1 MKKYRYI
8 LFTAGRGPVECG
20 LAVQGVQMRF
30 KKYLDSENTD
40 YEIVRQQL
48 GQVQRSI
55 DTIIFKVERK
65 SNARIDDWLGTIQ
78 WICKSPVR
86 RYSKRKNW
94 FIKCCE
100 VYMPDETSVNLKDIT
115 EQAYRASGPGGQ
127 HRNKVETAIRLI
139 HNPTGLIVTASDS
152 RSKAQNKKRA
162 LAKLQ
167 GLLADQNRQMQQD
180 FNIEEWS
187 SKIEIQ
193 RGNPAKV
200 FHSEKF
206 TEL

>member
-1 MKKYRYI
+1 
-8 LFTAGRGPVECG
+8 
-20 LAVQGVQMRF
+20 
-30 KKYLDSENTD
+30 
-40 YEIVRQQL
+40 
-48 GQVQRSI
+48 
-55 DTIIFKVERK
+55 
-65 SNARIDDWLGTIQ
+65 
-78 WICKSPVR
+78 
-86 RYSKRKNW
+86 
-94 FIKCCE
+94 
-100 VYMPDETSVNLKDIT
+100 MPEEKSVNLKDIT
-115 EQAYRASGPGGQ
+115 VQAYRASGPGGQ

-139 HNPTGLIVTASDS
+139 HNPTGLIVTARDS

-162 LAKLQ
+162 LSKLQ
-167 GLLADQNRQMQQD
+167 DLLTDQNRQMQQD